1 MSYNVTVRY
10 SDGATRT
17 MPIDAGQ
24 TLLDAAEANGVP
36 IVSECESGVCGTCVG
51 RCTQGFYELG
61 PSIGLNQSEKAQRR
75 ILTCQT
81 RVKSDCTIEL
91 EYPLANNAARIV
103 AGDAT
108 VMSVEQLSP
117 STALLTLDVS
127 QLPDALTFKPGQF
140 AQLRI
145 PGTKVWRSYSYA
157 QATKG
162 SEVAFLIRLLPSGV
176 MSDYLRGPVK
186 PGDKI
191 EIRGSKGGFY
201 LRNTTRPVLLV
212 AGGTGLSAILALAEA
227 LAQENCVQP
236 VHVIYGVTEPHELVL
251 TQRLDAIAQKKPNF
265 RWDAIVKNPAQ
276 DWAGHVGL
284 VSDLLPQVDL
294 HGGEI
299 DIYLCGPAAM
309 VDATRDWLE
318 TNGFANANLYYEKFL
333 PSGAKTATQSGL
345 SIDALDRG
353 ALKREGRGRAIV
365 IGGSIA
371 GISSAKVLT
380 ETFDKVTVFEAD
392 PGHRR
397 MEGRPGAAQGWHLHH
412 LLIGGQRQ
420 LETIF
425 PGVIDDMVK
434 AGAFKVDM
442 GEQYRLMLAGSW
454 KKVAKTGIEIICAGR
469 PLMEWCV
476 RRRLDGDAAVDYHYD
491 SIVRDI
497 VLDEEGRSVVGVVVD
512 HDGARKVVPAEFVV
526 DAAGKNTP
534 LPAILAGLG
543 FEVPE
548 IDEDHINCF
557 YSSMQHRVP
566 PDRVWRDKV
575 SVICYAQRPQ
585 QQHYAAQYYI
595 DRSRTVMMT
604 SLIGYNCYT
613 PPRNAQEFREFAR
626 LMPTQSIG
634 EELDGLEPCSPV
646 YNFRYPTMQRFH
658 YEKVHRLPAGL
669 VSVGDSY
676 ASADPVSGAGM
687 TKALLELNELRTLL
701 RAKVP
706 RDEKFVHRYYRKISK
721 LSDVIWL
728 VIREQNLRFP
738 WIEDVEKKRPFYFRL
753 HNWYVDRV
761 LELMHED
768 PSMYR
773 LYLMV
778 THFVEPP
785 TALLRPWVVARVVG
799 KWLGTRLRFKK
810 TLIEQNFGS
819 RKASL
824 P

>member
-1 MSYNVTVRY
+1 MSYSVTVRY

-17 MPIDAGQ
+17 MPVEAGQ
-24 TLLDAAEANGVP
+24 TLLDAAEANGIP

-51 RCTQGFYELG
+51 RCTKGFYELG

-75 ILTCQT
+75 ILSCQT
-81 RVKSDCTIEL
+81 RVKSDCVVEL

-108 VMSVEQLSP
+108 VTQIEQLSP
-117 STALLTLDVS
+117 SAALLTLDVS
-127 QLPDALTFKPGQF
+127 QLPDTLTFKPGQF

-145 PGTKVWRSYSYA
+145 PGSDVWRSYSYA
-157 QATKG
+157 HAASG
-162 SEVAFLIRLLPSGV
+162 AEVSFLIRLLPAGV
-176 MSDYLRGPVK
+176 MSDYLRGPAK
-186 PGDKI
+186 IGDRI

-201 LRNTTRPVLLV
+201 LRNTIRPVLLI
-212 AGGTGLSAILALAEA
+212 AGGTGLSAILALAEQ
-227 LAQENCVQP
+227 LAEENCAQP
-236 VHVIYGVTEPHELVL
+236 VHLIYGVTESHDLVL
-251 TQRLDAIAQKKPNF
+251 TQRLEAAARKNPNF
-265 RWDAIVKNPAQ
+265 RWDTIVKNPAQ
-276 DWAGHVGL
+276 DWTGHVGL
-284 VSDLLPQVDL
+284 VSDLLPEVNLYEGD
-294 HGGEI
+294 I

-318 TNGFANANLYYEKFL
+318 MHGFANANLYYEKFV
-333 PSGAKTATQSGL
+333 PSGAKKVAQA
-345 SIDALDRG
+345 ALAMGTLDLED
-353 ALKREGRGRAIV
+353 LKREGRGRAIV

-380 ETFDKVTVFEAD
+380 ETFGKVTVLEAD

-425 PGVIDDMVK
+425 PGVIDDMVE

-476 RRRLDGDAAVDYHYD
+476 RRRLDREPTIDYHYD
-491 SIVRDI
+491 SAVRDI
-497 VLDEEGRSVVGVVVD
+497 VLDHDGQTVIGVVVE
-512 HDGARKVVPAEFVV
+512 HDGAERVVPAEFVV

-534 LPAILAGLG
+534 LPAILARHG
-543 FEVPE
+543 FEAPE

-566 PDRVWRDKV
+566 PERVWRDKV

-585 QQHYAAQYYI
+585 QQHYAAQYFI
-595 DRSRTVMMT
+595 DQSRTVMMT

-626 LMPTQSIG
+626 LMPSQAIG
-634 EELDGLEPCSPV
+634 DELDGLEPCSPV
-646 YNFRYPTMQRFH
+646 YNFRYPTMQRFR
-658 YEKVHRLPAGL
+658 YEHVRRLPAGL
-669 VSVGDSY
+669 VAVGDSY
-676 ASADPVSGAGM
+676 SSADPVSGAGM
-687 TKALLELNELRTLL
+687 TKALLELNELRSLL
-701 RAKVP
+701 RTKAP
-706 RDEKFVHRYYRKISK
+706 RDEKFVHRYYKKISK
-721 LSDVIWL
+721 MSDLIWL
-728 VIREQNLRFP
+728 VVREQNLRFA
-738 WIEDVEKKRPFYFRL
+738 WIENVKKKRPFYFRL

-761 LELMHED
+761 LELIHED

-785 TALLRPWVVARVVG
+785 TALLRPRVVARVVG